1 MVEFM
6 EKLKE
11 LRLYNKL
18 TQEELAKEIGVHPKT
33 ISKWER
39 GVLSPNIES
48 LVTLVRYFDVK
59 AGVLIGTE

>member
-1 MVEFM
+1 MIEFR

-11 LRLYNKL
+11 LREYNKL
-18 TQEELAKEIGVHPKT
+18 TQAELAKDLGIHEKT

-39 GVLSPNIES
+39 GVISPNIES
-48 LVTLVRYFDVK
+48 LVMLVRYFDVK